1 VAAVV
6 MVPTTLAGLSPFV
19 CSVALEHIAGTLSA
33 APDELTWA
41 VTAQIV
47 AYSVMLPISVW
58 LSPLLGRRRLFL
70 LAIVTFTAAS
80 AAAGAAASLPFL
92 IVARVLQGL
101 AAGSLVPISQ
111 IIMLEI
117 FPGRRRALGLA
128 IWSIG
133 VASGSILGP
142 ALGGLITETL
152 GWRWIF
158 YLNVP
163 ISLLVLWL
171 ARPIIDSLPEH
182 QRPGLFRLADLTALG
197 LLVVGIAALQTML
210 QLGQREDW
218 WTSGTIVGLAVAAGG
233 ALILFVV
240 RQLRSGSPVMDLSV
254 FRNRSFAAGC
264 LVTAVMGWCQSCS
277 VVLSSVFSARIMDHG
292 PLLAG
297 LVLAP
302 AGVGTAVTSLIAGV
316 INTRLDPRVLSLVG
330 AAGAAAGMYQ
340 LAGLTPE
347 ATLHQ
352 LMWPRLLVGFGLGC
366 LLGSLATATLATMT
380 RDEIERATGP
390 FNLVRNLGGSIGI
403 AVMGTWLE
411 RGTQVHHSGLVQ
423 KMGSQLSEGA
433 WAHHPLLTELPRR
446 GADASTAMQ
455 QALVAMAGIVRKQAL
470 FLSFVDSYR
479 LLAVLLL
486 LSIPLLLL
494 LRRPRPVPRLQV
506 RAGQRSW

>member
-171 ARPIIDSLPEH
+171 ARPIIDGLPEH
-182 QRPGLFRLADLTALG
+182 QRPGQFRLADLTALG
-197 LLVVGIAALQTML
+197 LLV
-210 QLGQREDW
+210 
-218 WTSGTIVGLAVAAGG
+218 VGLAVAAGG

-302 AGVGTAVTSLIAGV
+302 AGVGTAVTSLLAGV

-433 WAHHPLLTELPRR
+433 WAHHPLLAELPRR

-479 LLAVLLL
+479 LLGVLLL